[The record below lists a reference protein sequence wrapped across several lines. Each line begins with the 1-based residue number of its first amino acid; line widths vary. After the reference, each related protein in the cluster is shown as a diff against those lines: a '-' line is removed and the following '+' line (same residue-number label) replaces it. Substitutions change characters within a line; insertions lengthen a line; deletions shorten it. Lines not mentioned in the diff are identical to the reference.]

1 MLKDVVKANLMQSA
15 QNRNS
20 TGPEEPDSLQCL
32 RPGSWLEIG
41 KSNLTDDSCFHK
53 VERLFTVLFVQKN
66 TQNILNTFK
75 GVFQYSVRYFN
86 TSTQHVLFGENVLRA
101 VNLMRFLTTYND
113 SLTCLKDILYFIN
126 QTGHRGWNLKYM
138 SYLRQ
143 HRERGCFCL

>member
-1 MLKDVVKANLMQSA
+1 MLKSDVKANLMQSA

-20 TGPEEPDSLQCL
+20 TGPEKPDNLQCL
-32 RPGSWLEIG
+32 GPGSWLGTG

-53 VERLFTVLFVQKN
+53 VERLFPVLFVQKN
-66 TQNILNTFK
+66 TQNILNIFN
-75 GVFQYSVRYFN
+75 GVFQYSIRYFN
-86 TSTQHVLFGENVLRA
+86 TSTQQVFFGENFLRA
-101 VNLMRFLTTYND
+101 VTLKVFLTTCNV